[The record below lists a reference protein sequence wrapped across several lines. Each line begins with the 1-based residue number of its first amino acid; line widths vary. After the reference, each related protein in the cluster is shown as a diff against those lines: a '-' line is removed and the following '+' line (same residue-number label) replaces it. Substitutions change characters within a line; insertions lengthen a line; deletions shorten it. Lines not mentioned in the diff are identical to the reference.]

1 MKKNRLLIETPA
13 GPLVGGLQWRPPA
26 EGRHTRATLADAAK
40 RVLASHCVMVDAQGQ
55 FIYGLWERPLDE
67 FDEQLPPG
75 ALSGAALFAHWV
87 GKDAPNAALVVAV
100 PDTAERR
107 NNLYVVVL
115 NDGLPSFDVIGDP
128 SDVARILVEAGQRDA
143 SRPFWSSDLEWFPG
157 AHPADLAG
165 LGQAARRDAA
175 QAARIRAIPINPWP
189 PAAVLLLSIAGVAGW
204 WGWSQHKEQVEQ
216 ERLRAAVAAADP
228 GPKYLRA
235 LTAAQAETSADRGE
249 MVQLLRRLYS
259 LPVYVRGWQ
268 LKTVECVA
276 SGECKATWQRQG
288 GDYNDLKFA
297 GQTLAITDQGARGL
311 DSATTTWSIT
321 IPRRA
326 LPQPAPTA
334 QAIAHDGGVLW
345 QAWRTAGLNVDLQGA
360 ALWPSVPQVPPGF
373 TDPRG
378 LRRGAISL
386 GAVPAPL
393 ALDAMASAP
402 GWVSWES
409 VRVDLGDPANGPSA
423 TAVQV
428 SLSGYYYVSMQ

>member
-1 MKKNRLLIETPA
+1 M
-13 GPLVGGLQWRPPA
+13 
-26 EGRHTRATLADAAK
+26 
-40 RVLASHCVMVDAQGQ
+40 
-55 FIYGLWERPLDE
+55 
-67 FDEQLPPG
+67 
-75 ALSGAALFAHWV
+75 
-87 GKDAPNAALVVAV
+87 
-100 PDTAERR
+100 
-107 NNLYVVVL
+107 VVL
-115 NDGLPSFDVIGDP
+115 NDGLPSIDVIGDA
-128 SDVARILVEAGQRDA
+128 SDVARILVEAGQGDA
-143 SRPFWSSDLEWFPG
+143 PRPFWSSDPVRFPG

-165 LGQAARRDAA
+165 LGQAARREAA
-175 QAARIRAIPINPWP
+175 QAVRIRAIPINPWP
-189 PAAVLLLSIAGVAGW
+189 PAAVLVLSIVGLAGW
-204 WGWSQHKEQVEQ
+204 WGWSQHKEQVER

-249 MVQLLRRLYS
+249 MVKLLRRLYN

-276 SGECKATWQRQG
+276 SGDCKATWRRQG

-297 GQTLAITDQGARGL
+297 GQSLAIADQGARGL
-311 DSATTTWSIT
+311 DAATTTWSIT

-326 LPQPAPTA
+326 LHQPAPTA

-360 ALWPSVPQVPPGF
+360 TLWPSVPQVPPGF

-378 LRRGAISL
+378 LRRGAISI

-402 GWVSWES
+402 SWVSWES